1 MKKAIAVLTFLG
13 VTVII
18 IGLVFIYLGTQK
30 AQVTTT
36 EASYSFD
43 GNYLRDNLINETYL
57 RGGDFTIQDCK
68 SDTLEIVAIHPPVS
82 FNQSKLANVY
92 FAVWEGGI
100 KPSLPGNRPDKIIPA
115 DLISEQ
121 TPDAFMFDLRVNTLS
136 IELLSNETY
145 ENLGSS
151 SAWNADFIRI
161 HALPASPD
169 FLRLGIV
176 LPNVGMAVVL
186 LMMYL
191 LDRHPT
197 ISGKVTSDKTGEVT
211 AREKGEKRT

>member
-1 MKKAIAVLTFLG
+1 MKKSIVVLTLLG
-13 VTVII
+13 VAAIM

-36 EASYSFD
+36 GATYSF
-43 GNYLRDNLINETYL
+43 GNNYLHDDLSNETYL
-57 RGGDFTIQDCK
+57 RGGDFTIQNCK
-68 SDTLEIVAIHPPVS
+68 SDTLEIVGIHPPAS

-100 KPSLPGNRPDKIIPA
+100 KPSLPGNRPDKMIRA
-115 DLISEQ
+115 DLVLEQ
-121 TPDAFMFDLRVNTLS
+121 TPDAFLFDLRTDTLS

-151 SAWNADFIRI
+151 STWNADFVRI

-169 FLRLGIV
+169 FIRLGIV
-176 LPNVGMAVVL
+176 LPAVGMAVVL
-186 LMMYL
+186 LMIYL
-191 LDRHPT
+191 LDRHQT
-197 ISGKVTSDKTGEVT
+197 ISEKDTSEKTGEVT
-211 AREKGEKRT
+211 VREKG

>member
-1 MKKAIAVLTFLG
+1 MKKSIVVLTFLG
-13 VTVII
+13 VAVIM

-36 EASYSFD
+36 GASYSF
-43 GNYLRDNLINETYL
+43 GSNYLHEDLSNETYL
-57 RGGDFTIQDCK
+57 RGGDFTIQNCK
-68 SDTLEIVAIHPPVS
+68 SDTLEIVGIHPPAS

-100 KPSLPGNRPDKIIPA
+100 KPSLSGNRPDRMIRA
-115 DLISEQ
+115 DLVLEQ
-121 TPDAFMFDLRVNTLS
+121 TPDAFLFDLRVNTLS

-145 ENLGSS
+145 ENLGYSS
-151 SAWNADFIRI
+151 TWNADFVRI

-169 FLRLGIV
+169 FIRLGIV
-176 LPNVGMAVVL
+176 LPDVGMAVVL
-186 LMMYL
+186 LMIYL

-197 ISGKVTSDKTGEVT
+197 ISEKDTSEKTGEVT
-211 AREKGEKRT
+211 AREKG